1 MNADAELSPGGRR
14 YALSLLFLI
23 FAFNFL
29 DRQIVNILAEPIKR
43 DLLLADW
50 QLGVLTGLSFAAF
63 YATLALPIA
72 RYAERADRVKLI
84 SGAVVVWSVFTA
96 CCSLASTFIQL
107 LLARIGVGIGEA
119 GCTPASHSLI
129 TDYVSRDRRAS
140 ALACF
145 SLGIPVGSLVGLA
158 IGGLLAD
165 SHGWRLAFLAAGLPG
180 LVLGAMAYVSLPEPR
195 RTRRSAADAPHARG
209 LADAVR
215 EIGSKRALHW
225 ITAGTAL
232 TAFIGF
238 GQQAF
243 YASFFLRAHDAGL
256 EALSARIQG
265 AVGLEIGATALV
277 GISLGSI
284 LGVFGA
290 IGTWLGGALADRAA
304 SRDARALAVIP
315 ALAVVAGIPFF
326 IAAMLTPS
334 TSLALPLI
342 AVPAL
347 CGTLWYG
354 PVFASVQSLVL
365 PHTRATAAAV
375 LLLVTNLVGLGFGPL
390 TVGVL
395 SDAFSESI
403 GAADGVRWALIALV
417 GAGVPACAAY
427 LVAARTLRAELAS

>member
-1 MNADAELSPGGRR
+1 MSGDAPLSTGARR

-43 DLLLADW
+43 DLALADW

-63 YATLALPIA
+63 YVALALPIA
-72 RYAERADRVKLI
+72 RYAERADRVRLI
-84 SGAVVVWSVFTA
+84 SATVVVWSAFTA
-96 CCSLASTFIQL
+96 ACSLAGNFLQL

-140 ALACF
+140 SLAYF
-145 SLGIPVGSLVGLA
+145 SLGIPVGSLLGLTL
-158 IGGLLAD
+158 GGFLAD
-165 SHGWRLAFLAAGLPG
+165 SHGWRTAFLAAGLPG
-180 LVLGAMAYVSLPEPR
+180 LLLGALAFTTLPEPR
-195 RTRRSAADAPHARG
+195 RARSTAGSTVHHHG

-225 ITAGTAL
+225 MTVGTAL

-243 YASFFLRAHDAGL
+243 YGSFFLRAHAAGL
-256 EALSARIQG
+256 ETLCEQIRHTLQVS
-265 AVGLEIGATALV
+265 IGPTALV
-277 GISLGSI
+277 GVLLGLI
-284 LGVFGA
+284 LGIFGA
-290 IGTWLGGALADRAA
+290 IGTWLGGALADRTAR
-304 SRDARALAVIP
+304 RDARAYAVIP
-315 ALAVVAGIPFF
+315 ALALVAGTPFF
-326 IAAMLTPS
+326 VLAMLTAS
-334 TSLALPLI
+334 TTGAFLLVTI
-342 AVPAL
+342 PAL

-354 PVFASVQSLVL
+354 PVFASVQSLVR

-375 LLLVTNLVGLGFGPL
+375 LLLVTNLVGLGLGPL
-390 TVGVL
+390 VVGVL
-395 SDAFSESI
+395 SDGFARTL
-403 GAADGVRWALIALV
+403 GAADGVRWALVALV

-427 LVAARTLRAELAS
+427 LVAARTLREELTS